1 MTYKKNET
9 KDFIEQIRHLESIIK
24 YSPAIIYWKDQNSTY
39 LGCNQNFIETVG
51 YENCSDIAGKTDYD
65 LPWGSQAK
73 KFQLDDQQVI
83 KTGYP
88 KLNIEDI
95 IFNKNGEKKYV
106 ITNKVPL
113 YDKNQKIIGVLGIA
127 TDITERKIIENELR
141 SSKATQAEYEMLKN
155 IIKYSPD
162 WIYWKDKNSVHLG
175 SNEQFAKAAGLSS
188 SEEMVGKTDYD
199 LPWCDR
205 AQKYRLDDKEVITS
219 GSPKINIEDT
229 VLICDQK
236 EVIVISNKVPL
247 KNAQGEIIGILGIAT
262 DITNQKNTEQALEKS
277 KKAAELALQAMK
289 QAQHKEQ
296 KQREEAERL
305 AIENAKHKAELEA
318 QAAFTSTIDKAAHD
332 IGSPMSALVTTME
345 CLGGLEDVTTIDGY
359 NMALI
364 SEPERQK
371 NTLYFERK
379 DTGLDFE
386 VLGKEGAIEKGHVSW
401 DEILIQ
407 LKQQTLSDA
416 SDVLAF
422 QKKCLAILLNI
433 LVDKKLIE
441 TGINEKRVPEDYRIQ
456 VRESIEK
463 IKDITEELISRYTSD
478 SENKNEPKQLVLIA
492 TVLNQLI
499 SEKRMG
505 FLRKGVELKEEFS
518 PESLFAFVNIQSTQV
533 NRAISNIMNNASQAF
548 DGRPGTIVL
557 KLRSDNESVYV
568 SICDNGKGMP
578 PEMVEKIKN
587 KIAFTE
593 GKKDG
598 HGIGLSQVRDTLERN
613 YGKMTIESTVGVG
626 TTFTLSF
633 SKKIPPA
640 WAIDKITVQPHDIIL
655 ILDDD
660 NSIHGAWD
668 LRFKPLIKKHPHL
681 KIEHFTFSAKLLD
694 FLVTVPEENKK
705 NLFLLTDYELLNQQD
720 NGVQVIEQTKI
731 KRSTLVTSHYAKTD
745 IQNQVMSLNAKL
757 IPKQLASF
765 IPVVVSETP
774 KNDGQPTRVDAVWLD
789 DEPSFTSSHEK
800 VFIRKNKKVDIYR
813 TPQELKDNLHL
824 YPKET
829 PVFLDNNFAPP
840 FQDYHGTQI
849 AKELHDMGFSKL
861 FLITGEDLDQDDYPY
876 LKIIKKHSL
885 DNLTQYF

>member
-1 MTYKKNET
+1 MHKNAGIIY
-9 KDFIEQIRHLESIIK
+9 DFINAIADPVFFLASNFNIIDLNQSAEETFKINKNIIIK
-24 YSPAIIYWKDQNSTY
+24 KTISEVFPNSSTTITQATDKLITLQDKQEKSWNCFIQSQSNPETIKYILFFCDKPLTPSVISNPKKDSIHQEIRDLTQILTGKNQDPNKNTIEHVKDIYHYMENIIAEIPVSVYWMNRNYTY
-39 LGCNQNFIETVG
+39 LGCSNSMANLLKLKSRQ
-51 YENCSDIAGKTDYD
+51 DIVGKTYLDLYD
-65 LPWGSQAK
+65 EKSSAYYK
-73 KFQLDDQQVI
+73 KADTNVME
-83 KTGYP
+83 TGISLSLEEPLYF
-88 KLNIEDI
+88 ED
-95 IFNKNGEKKYV
+95 GTKKVYLSK
-106 ITNKVPL
+106 KVPL
-113 YDKNQKIIGVLGIA
+113 IDSNEKIIGMLGISLDI
-127 TDITERKIIENELR
+127 TDIKKAEEDLKKAKEAAENALR
-141 SSKATQAEYEMLKN
+141 SLELSQIE
-155 IIKYSPD
+155 
-162 WIYWKDKNSVHLG
+162 
-175 SNEQFAKAAGLSS
+175 EQ
-188 SEEMVGKTDYD
+188 
-199 LPWCDR
+199 R
-205 AQKYRLDDKEVITS
+205 HR
-219 GSPKINIEDT
+219 
-229 VLICDQK
+229 
-236 EVIVISNKVPL
+236 
-247 KNAQGEIIGILGIAT
+247 
-262 DITNQKNTEQALEKS
+262 EK
-277 KKAAELALQAMK
+277 
-289 QAQHKEQ
+289 
-296 KQREEAERL
+296 AERL
-305 AIENAKHKAELEA
+305 AVENAKHKAELEA
-318 QAAFTSTIDKAAHD
+318 QAAFTRTIDKAAHD
-332 IGSPMSALVTTME
+332 IGSPMSGLVTTME

-359 NMALI
+359 NVAII

-371 NTLYFERK
+371 NILYLQKK

-386 VLGKEGAIEKGHVSW
+386 VLGKDDALKKGHILW
-401 DEILIQ
+401 DEILME
-407 LKQQTLSDA
+407 LKKNTLCDA
-416 SDVLAF
+416 SDLPVF
-422 QKKCLAILLNI
+422 QKECLGILLNI
-433 LVDKKLIE
+433 LINKDLIKA
-441 TGINEKRVPEDYRIQ
+441 GINEKRVPEDYRIQ
-456 VRESIEK
+456 VRDAIEK
-463 IKDITEELISRYTSD
+463 IKDITEDLISRYTKG
-478 SENKNEPKQLVLIA
+478 SENKNEPKQLVLIS

-505 FLRKGVELKEEFS
+505 FFRKGIELKEEFS

-533 NRAISNIMNNASQAF
+533 NRAISNIMNNAAQAF
-548 DGRPGTIVL
+548 DGKPGTVIL
-557 KLRSDNESVYV
+557 KLRSDNELVYI

-598 HGIGLSQVRDTLERN
+598 HGIGLSQVRDTLEHN
-613 YGKMTIESTVGVG
+613 HGKMTIESTVGVG
-626 TTFTLSF
+626 TTFTVTF

-640 WAIDKITVQPHDIIL
+640 WAIDKIQVTPNDIIL

-694 FLVTVPEENKK
+694 FLATLSEENKK

-745 IQNQVMSLNAKL
+745 IQNQVMALNAKL
-757 IPKQLASF
+757 LPKQLASF
-765 IPVVVSETP
+765 IPVVVSEVQ

-849 AKELHDMGFSKL
+849 AKELHEMGFSKL